1 MHILVYMYMG
11 LNIHMHV
18 DFFLTILPTI
28 LVSTMHHEGGGMGTL
43 LIGVR

>member
-1 MHILVYMYMG
+1 MHILVYMYMS

-18 DFFLTILPTI
+18 DFFFHTPTM